1 MYDRAGYS
9 SLIGR
14 IRENVRT
21 YLRKQIELPKQEIAE
36 IIRANLRAVKW
47 FGIALVLVML
57 FLVSVVALLI
67 AILAN
72 LLPGGD
78 ALRGLLVSTVIV
90 TLLLLGGAGLTGWLG
105 YKSLDIRGPEKSIE
119 SFKETV
125 TWAKARLLGR
135 SES

>member
-36 IIRANLRAVKW
+36 ILQANLRAVKW

-105 YKSLDIRGPEKSIE
+105 YRSLDIRGPEKSIE

>member
-105 YKSLDIRGPEKSIE
+105 YRSLDIRGPEKSIE

-125 TWAKARLLGR
+125 TWAKTRLLGR

>member
-105 YKSLDIRGPEKSIE
+105 YRSLDIRGPEKSIE